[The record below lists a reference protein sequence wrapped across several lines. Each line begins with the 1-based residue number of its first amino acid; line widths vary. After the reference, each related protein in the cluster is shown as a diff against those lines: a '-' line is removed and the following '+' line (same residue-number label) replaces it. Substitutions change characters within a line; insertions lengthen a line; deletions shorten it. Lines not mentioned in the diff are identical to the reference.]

1 MIRVANETTPKY
13 FIQVPLQELKPLG
26 LSSTDKLVYGT
37 IYTMLNVTGK
47 CFMGN
52 AAIADSL
59 DLKPAT
65 VSKSVSKLADAGLI
79 NVRLVYKEGTKQI
92 DKRYITLSD
101 YYQGGMLQKSHRVCD
116 KNDIPMLQK
125 SKGNRLLNRLDE
137 YKEDEEEVTAINVFI
152 DNWKQEPNPI
162 FKSKLVDLVS
172 TYSDE
177 FISEC
182 LKVAAE
188 SNVKLQSLSAYL
200 DSLIKDLDKNKV
212 TDADKIKAHVENHRK
227 ISKTKKQG
235 RRGHRRVETLP
246 DWAKPGYKPN
256 YRKPTQEELDE
267 CEGLV
272 NKVTGKDTTKDYT
285 REELEERLNKFKE
298 KRKNE

>member
-1 MIRVANETTPKY
+1 MANETTPKY

-116 KNDIPMLQK
+116 KNDIPPLQK

-137 YKEDEEEVTAINVFI
+137 YIEEEEEVTAINVFI

-172 TYSDE
+172 TYSDG

-212 TDADKIKAHVENHRK
+212 TKAEKIKDHVENHRK
-227 ISKTKKQG
+227 LSKTKKQG

-285 REELEERLNKFKE
+285 REELEEKLNKFKE
-298 KRKNE
+298 KRNNE

>member
-1 MIRVANETTPKY
+1 MANETTPKY
-13 FIQVPLQELKPLG
+13 FIQVPLEELKPLD

-37 IYTMLNVTGK
+37 VYTMLNVTGK

-52 AAIADSL
+52 KAIADSL
-59 DLKPAT
+59 GLKPAT
-65 VSKSVSKLADAGLI
+65 VSKSISKLADAGLI
-79 NVRLVYKEGTKQI
+79 NVQLIYKEGTKQI
-92 DKRYITLSD
+92 ERRYITLCD
-101 YYQGGMLQKSHRVCD
+101 YYQGGMRQKSHRVCD

-125 SKGNRLLNRLDE
+125 SKGNRLLNILDE

-212 TDADKIKAHVENHRK
+212 TDADKIKGNVENHRK
-227 ISKTKKQG
+227 LSKTKKQG

-272 NKVTGKDTTKDYT
+272 NKITGKDTTKDYT
-285 REELEERLNKFKE
+285 REELEQRLNKFKE
-298 KRKNE
+298 KRKKE

>member
-1 MIRVANETTPKY
+1 MANETTPKY

-101 YYQGGMLQKSHRVCD
+101 YYQGGMLQKSHTLCD

-172 TYSDE
+172 TYSDG

-212 TDADKIKAHVENHRK
+212 TKAEKIKSHVENHRK

-285 REELEERLNKFKE
+285 REELEERLNNFKE
-298 KRKNE
+298 KRNNE